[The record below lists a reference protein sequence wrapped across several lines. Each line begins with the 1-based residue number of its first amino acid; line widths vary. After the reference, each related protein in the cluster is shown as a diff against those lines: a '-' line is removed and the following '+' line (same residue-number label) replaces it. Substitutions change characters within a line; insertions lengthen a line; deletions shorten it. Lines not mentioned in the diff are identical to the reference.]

1 MGLIGFSGNE
11 CETSR
16 AMIIDRNRAMRIV
29 HASLIAAAVLVGST
43 CSDRGVVS
51 PDLILPTDFVVSNPK
66 TGAAISSNAGRA
78 SIFASSQS
86 IVYVS
91 LPPHTLPEG
100 ATVLIQTPG
109 NGGVLSV
116 PLIHGGFDPV
126 PVAANEGDELKLT
139 ITDPGGLKTTRA
151 LKVPARRPPTIVR
164 SDPGKG
170 RVDVALSVFIT
181 VVFSEPVDERTA
193 AQSISLLHEGTRVS
207 GTVKFPDNPW
217 TAKFEPDA
225 PLTAQSSYELVVT
238 PEVRDLDGDAL
249 EGSYSAAFVTGVEQE
264 SGCPGYAIPS
274 DCPPFPTGGSG
285 TISGVISERTPE
297 GLRPLAD
304 ATVYAW
310 IQFSNG
316 SGYARGGTQSSADG
330 KFTVTLLPPGV
341 IVLEGYAPGDDQ
353 PCANTVVFSGST
365 ATENIELVAQSHPM
379 PDAATT
385 RPLIKG
391 VVYETTPDGR
401 KPIPGA
407 RVFFDP
413 MGGMGLVAAITTT
426 DENGRY
432 AFCNVTPGLGG
443 WSQRVDAVKDG
454 YVTNGQDVS
463 ATGDMELQ
471 VDIELKH

>member
-1 MGLIGFSGNE
+1 MGLVGFSGNE
-11 CETSR
+11 RDTSH
-16 AMIIDRNRAMRIV
+16 AMIIARNGVMRIV
-29 HASLIAAAVLVGST
+29 HATLIAGVALTGIT
-43 CSDRGVVS
+43 CSDRGVVT
-51 PDLILPTDFVVSNPK
+51 PDLNLPTDFVVSDP
-66 TGAAISSNAGRA
+66 TSSAATSSNVGRA

-91 LPPHTLPEG
+91 LPPHTLPDG
-100 ATVLIQTPG
+100 ATVLIQAPA

-126 PVAANEGDELKLT
+126 PVAANEGDELQLT
-139 ITDPGGLKTTRA
+139 VTVPGGVKTTRA

-170 RVDVALSVFIT
+170 RVDVALSAFIT
-181 VVFSEPVDERTA
+181 VVFSEPVDASAA
-193 AQSISLLHEGTRVS
+193 AQSISLFHEGTRVS

-217 TAKFEPDA
+217 TAKFHPDT

-238 PEVRDLDGDAL
+238 PGVRDLDGDAL
-249 EGSYSAAFVTGVEQE
+249 EGSYSATFVTGVEQD
-264 SGCPGYAIPS
+264 SGCPGFAIPA

-297 GLRPLAD
+297 GLRPFAD
-304 ATVYAW
+304 ATVFAW
-310 IQFSNG
+310 VQLANG
-316 SGYARGGTQSSADG
+316 NGYARGGTQSGADG

-341 IVLEGYAPGDDQ
+341 IVLEGYAPGYDH
-353 PCANTVVFSGST
+353 PCANTVVFNGGP

-391 VVYETTPDGR
+391 VVYETTADGR

-413 MGGMGLVAAITTT
+413 LGGMGLVAAITTT
-426 DENGRY
+426 DANGRY

-443 WSQRVDAVKDG
+443 WSQEVDAVKDG
-454 YVTNGQDVS
+454 YVTNGQVVS
-463 ATGDMELQ
+463 VSGNNEVQ